1 MTDPKGP
8 VEISGEEEV
17 PGMGTDPPRRVRV
30 SLRLQPPAEGSLGP
44 ADIQSAAE
52 ELKAHL
58 ATLRSALVGAGS
70 EGLPVIPHPDRPLEE
85 LLETYRPRSEGLVDA
100 LLWEGQLTP
109 TEHSALKEHLSRAPL
124 PPSPKPQ
131 APPAPS
137 PPPPPP
143 ASRTVERPR
152 PAGRSPEEILRQ
164 LNLRDLKDVNR
175 ARARE
180 LVTYDEWIA
189 LKKYLQERASGP
201 SAGENRPAQ

>member
-1 MTDPKGP
+1 MTDPKVP
-8 VEISGEEEV
+8 LEVSVEEEV

-30 SLRLQPPAEGSLGP
+30 SLLLQPPAEGSLGP
-44 ADIQSAAE
+44 ADIQKAAE

-58 ATLRSALVGAGS
+58 ATLRSALAGAGS
-70 EGLPVIPHPDRPLEE
+70 EGLPGLPHPDRPLEE

-109 TEHSALKEHLSRAPL
+109 TEHSSLKEHLSRTSI
-124 PPSPKPQ
+124 PPPPKPQ
-131 APPAPS
+131 APPLPTS
-137 PPPPPP
+137 PPP

-152 PAGRSPEEILRQ
+152 AVGRPPEEILRQ

-201 SAGENRPAQ
+201 SAGETQPAQ